1 MNYNYNS
8 KKAVVVLS
16 STIESSI
23 ALNVT
28 GHLCISLGAN
38 IDDTE
43 LMGQKEIYDKSDKKH
58 IGISRYP
65 VITTKLKPS
74 KLKTFIQNVKENY
87 QDIFIVDYPLEMLET
102 GHDEELVEALKNINN
117 EDIIYYGALIYGD
130 TEIIN
135 QLTGKFSLWR

>member
-1 MNYNYNS
+1 MNYDYNS

-16 STIESSI
+16 STIEPSI

-28 GHLCISLGAN
+28 GHLSISLGAN
-38 IDDTE
+38 IDNNE
-43 LMGQKEIYDKSDKKH
+43 LMGQKEIYDKSGDKH
-58 IGISRYP
+58 IGISKYP

-74 KLKTFIQNVKENY
+74 KLKAFIQNVKVNY
-87 QDIFIVDYPLEMLET
+87 QNIFIADYPLEMLET

-117 EDIIYYGALIYGD
+117 EDIVYYGAIIYGD